1 MESAERVILSRDC
14 PAIQI
19 PSGDK
24 ELLPRGTS
32 VRICQ
37 ALGSCYTIVTERGG
51 MFRLSETE
59 ADAIG
64 KKPVKPENRATG
76 KATTLEDLVWRE
88 LYDCYD
94 PEIPVNIVEL
104 GLVYECTII
113 PLAEKT
119 DKNKH
124 RVEIKF
130 TLTAPGCGMGDILK
144 QDIERKIGALPGVA
158 SVNAEVVL
166 DPPWDRSMMS
176 EAARLQLGML

>member
-64 KKPVKPENRATG
+64 KKPVKPEIGPPVKPRHLRILSG
-76 KATTLEDLVWRE
+76 ESCTTAMIRR
-88 LYDCYD
+88 Y
-94 PEIPVNIVEL
+94 
-104 GLVYECTII
+104 
-113 PLAEKT
+113 
-119 DKNKH
+119 
-124 RVEIKF
+124 R
-130 TLTAPGCGMGDILK
+130 
-144 QDIERKIGALPGVA
+144 
-158 SVNAEVVL
+158 
-166 DPPWDRSMMS
+166 
-176 EAARLQLGML
+176 